1 MKIICAIDGSE
12 YSIWGIETLG
22 SLFHRSIK
30 EVVLLHVMDT
40 NPFKA
45 GLKKEGARASKVK
58 KYVSALEKHG
68 RDLLKRAKDQAELA
82 INQST
87 TKPFVTI
94 RSVLAKGHAAEVI
107 IREAEKRKPHL
118 IILGSRGMADIQGYL
133 MGSVSRKVLSY
144 APCAVLMVKEPLLTP
159 AKAVLAVDGS
169 TASKRAANAAKNW
182 LDPEDVSIRV
192 LSVVPQ
198 VLTDIAPKVLPKKHL
213 MALTEP
219 FYQRAQELTSQYRT
233 LFIKEGYE
241 VIPEILNGNPR
252 EVILESLRKTK
263 AQLAILGSKGLTGPE
278 RFQMGSVSE
287 WVAAYSTCS
296 VMVVRP
302 RPN

>member
-1 MKIICAIDGSE
+1 
-12 YSIWGIETLG
+12 
-22 SLFHRSIK
+22 
-30 EVVLLHVMDT
+30 
-40 NPFKA
+40 
-45 GLKKEGARASKVK
+45 
-58 KYVSALEKHG
+58 
-68 RDLLKRAKDQAELA
+68 
-82 INQST
+82 
-87 TKPFVTI
+87 
-94 RSVLAKGHAAEVI
+94 
-107 IREAEKRKPHL
+107 
-118 IILGSRGMADIQGYL
+118 
-133 MGSVSRKVLSY
+133 
-144 APCAVLMVKEPLLTP
+144 MVKEPLLTP

>member
-1 MKIICAIDGSE
+1 
-12 YSIWGIETLG
+12 
-22 SLFHRSIK
+22 
-30 EVVLLHVMDT
+30 
-40 NPFKA
+40 
-45 GLKKEGARASKVK
+45 
-58 KYVSALEKHG
+58 
-68 RDLLKRAKDQAELA
+68 
-82 INQST
+82 
-87 TKPFVTI
+87 
-94 RSVLAKGHAAEVI
+94 
-107 IREAEKRKPHL
+107 
-118 IILGSRGMADIQGYL
+118 
-133 MGSVSRKVLSY
+133 
-144 APCAVLMVKEPLLTP
+144 
-159 AKAVLAVDGS
+159 
-169 TASKRAANAAKNW
+169 
-182 LDPEDVSIRV
+182 
-192 LSVVPQ
+192 
-198 VLTDIAPKVLPKKHL
+198 

-219 FYQRAQELTSQYRT
+219 FYQRAQELTNQYRT

>member
-1 MKIICAIDGSE
+1 MKIICAVDGSE
-12 YSIWGIETLG
+12 YADWGIETLG
-22 SLFHRSIK
+22 TLFHRSLK

-40 NPFKA
+40 NPLRA

-68 RDLLKRAKDQAELA
+68 RELLQRSKERADLA

-94 RSVLAKGHAAEVI
+94 RSILAKGHAADVI

-118 IILGSRGMADIQGYL
+118 IILGSRGMADIKGYL

-144 APCAVLMVKEPLLTP
+144 APCAVMMVKEPLLTP
-159 AKAVLAVDGS
+159 VKVVLAVDGS
-169 TASKRAANAAKNW
+169 KASKRAANATKNW

-192 LSVVPQ
+192 LSAVPQ
-198 VLTDIAPKVLPKKHL
+198 VLTDIAPKVLPKAHVL
-213 MALTEP
+213 ALTEP
-219 FYQRAQELTSQYRT
+219 FYHRAEELTSEYRT
-233 LFIKEGYE
+233 MFIKEGYE
-241 VIPEILNGNPR
+241 VIPEILKGNPR
-252 EVILESLRKTK
+252 EIILESLRKTK
-263 AQLAILGSKGLTGPE
+263 AQLAVMGSKGLTGPE

-296 VMVVRP
+296 VLVVRP
-302 RPN
+302 RVS